1 MQVNA
6 VKPKMKFTL
15 ASLKGHGHLSE
26 AIITQIKMEA
36 CGRHKEHVNMLEWL
50 TKWYEFKSLSVIVMQ
65 TENFAIE
72 TQCKSAFTIIHISR
86 HVL

>member
-1 MQVNA
+1 MQVSV

-26 AIITQIKMEA
+26 AIITQTKMQA

-50 TKWYEFKSLSVIVMQ
+50 TKWCEFKSLSVSVHVVMQ
-65 TENFAIE
+65 T
-72 TQCKSAFTIIHISR
+72 
-86 HVL
+86 